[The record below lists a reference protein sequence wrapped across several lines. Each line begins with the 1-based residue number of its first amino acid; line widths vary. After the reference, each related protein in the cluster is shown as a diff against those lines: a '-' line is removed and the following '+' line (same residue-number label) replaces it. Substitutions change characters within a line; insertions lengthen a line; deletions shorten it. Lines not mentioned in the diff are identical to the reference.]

1 MLDNLINDLKK
12 SDRPEARC
20 MKIILE
26 SGLPEA
32 LVKAADTAQKANEEH
47 KEFVKAEMTYFMACL
62 LARLEIKD
70 KADIVEMARVGH
82 TLHRALGQVIQE
94 LLITRTMA
102 ELMK

>member
-26 SGLPEA
+26 SGMPEA
-32 LVKAADTAQKANEEH
+32 MVKAADTAQKANEAH
-47 KEFVKAEMTYFMACL
+47 KEFVKAEMTYFMAAL

-70 KADIVEMARVGH
+70 KADIVEMAHVGH
-82 TLHRALGQVIQE
+82 TLHKALGDVIQDLLLSRAL
-94 LLITRTMA
+94 A
-102 ELMK
+102 EMMK